1 MLLKEAYHQLQNDL
15 LSIYSNREAA
25 VIADWIIEEITSWTK
40 SQRIIYHNHHFNQEQ
55 EQLYF
60 QFKKELLQGKPV
72 QYVLGKSWFKGRTFK
87 VNEHVLIPR
96 PETEELVNEITSYH
110 TQVIEKT
117 TSPFKALDIG
127 TGSGCIAIS
136 LQLEFPHWEVW
147 AIDKSTAA
155 LATAKENADQ
165 LHANIHFKEID
176 ILSNV
181 FINHLPA
188 FNLIVSNPPY
198 IPQTDKKEMTAQV
211 LDHEPHLALFVTN
224 QDPLEFYKAIL
235 VFSEHHLIRGGTL
248 WFETHM
254 DYAYQ
259 VADLMKKEEYEE
271 VIVKK
276 DLQGKDRIVSG
287 KRGGASL

>member
-1 MLLKEAYHQLQNDL
+1 
-15 LSIYSNREAA
+15 
-25 VIADWIIEEITSWTK
+25 
-40 SQRIIYHNHHFNQEQ
+40 
-55 EQLYF
+55 
-60 QFKKELLQGKPV
+60 
-72 QYVLGKSWFKGRTFK
+72 
-87 VNEHVLIPR
+87 VLIPR
-96 PETEELVNEITSYH
+96 PETEELVDEIISYH
-110 TQVIEKT
+110 TQLLEKNIT
-117 TSPFKALDIG
+117 PFKALDIG

-147 AIDKSTAA
+147 AIDKSTTA
-155 LATAKENADQ
+155 LATAKENAGQ
-165 LHANIHFKEID
+165 LNVNIHFKETD
-176 ILSNV
+176 ILSDV
-181 FINHLPA
+181 HINHLPA
-188 FNLIVSNPPY
+188 FNVIVSNPPY
-198 IPQTDKKEMTAQV
+198 IPQKDKKEMTAQV
-211 LDHEPHLALFVTN
+211 LDHEPPLALFVTN

-276 DLQGKDRIVSG
+276 DIQGKDRIVSG

>member
-1 MLLKEAYHQLQNDL
+1 MLLKEAYHQLQTVL
-15 LSIYSNREAA
+15 LPIYSNREAS
-25 VIADWIIEEITSWTK
+25 VIAEWIIEEITGWTK
-40 SQRIIYHNHHFNQEQ
+40 SKRIIYNDHHLNPEQ

-60 QFKKELLQGKPV
+60 QYEKELLQGKPV
-72 QYVLGKSWFKGRTFK
+72 QYVIGKSWFKGRTFK

-96 PETEELVNEITSYH
+96 PETEELVNEIISYH
-110 TQVIEKT
+110 THSLEKN

-136 LQLEFPHWEVW
+136 LQLELPHWEVW

-155 LATAKENADQ
+155 LDTAKENADQ
-165 LHANIHFKEID
+165 LNANIHFKEID
-176 ILSNV
+176 ILSDAY
-181 FINHLPA
+181 INHLPA

-198 IPQTDKKEMTAQV
+198 IPHTDKKEMTAQV
-211 LDHEPHLALFVTN
+211 IDHEPHLALFVTN
-224 QDPLEFYKAIL
+224 QDPLQFYKAIL
-235 VFSEHHLIRGGTL
+235 SFSEHHLIRGGTL

-254 DYAYQ
+254 DYAHD
-259 VADLMKKEEYEE
+259 VAALMKTEEYEE
-271 VIVKK
+271 VIVRK

>member
-1 MLLKEAYHQLQNDL
+1 MLLKEAYHQLQTHL
-15 LSIYSNREAA
+15 LSIYDNKEAA

-40 SQRIIYHNHHFNQEQ
+40 SQRIIYHDHHLNQEQ
-55 EQLYF
+55 EQLYI
-60 QFKKELLQGKPV
+60 QFKKELLQGKPI
-72 QYVLGKSWFKGRTFK
+72 QYVLGKSWFKGKTYK

-96 PETEELVNEITSYH
+96 PETEELVDEIISNH
-110 TQVIEKT
+110 KQLLEKNNLQ
-117 TSPFKALDIG
+117 FKALDIG

-136 LQLEFPHWEVW
+136 LQLEFPNWEVW
-147 AIDKSTAA
+147 AIDKSITA

-165 LHANIHFKEID
+165 LNAKIHFKETD
-176 ILSNV
+176 ILSDLYV
-181 FINHLPA
+181 NHLPA

-198 IPQTDKKEMTAQV
+198 IPHTDKKEMTAQV
-211 LDHEPHLALFVTN
+211 LEHEPHLALFVTN
-224 QDPLEFYKAIL
+224 QDPLQFYKAIL

-254 DYAYQ
+254 DYAHS
-259 VADLMKKEEYEE
+259 VAALMKKEEYED
-271 VIVKK
+271 VIVRK

>member
-1 MLLKEAYHQLQNDL
+1 MLLKEAYHQLQTDL
-15 LSIYSNREAA
+15 LSIYDNREAA
-25 VIADWIIEEITSWTK
+25 LIADWIIEEITNWTK
-40 SQRIIYHNHHFNQEQ
+40 SQQLIYHDHHLNQEQ

-72 QYVLGKSWFKGRTFK
+72 QYVLGKSWFKGKTFK

-96 PETEELVNEITSYH
+96 PETEELVVEIIGYH
-110 TQVIEKT
+110 KQLPERTN
-117 TSPFKALDIG
+117 SPFKALDIG

-147 AIDKSTAA
+147 AIDKSTTA

-165 LHANIHFKEID
+165 LNAIIHFKETD
-176 ILSNV
+176 ILSDLY
-181 FINHLPA
+181 INHLPA

-198 IPQTDKKEMTAQV
+198 IPHTDKKEMTAQV

-235 VFSEHHLIRGGTL
+235 AFSEHHLIRGGTL

-254 DYAYQ
+254 DYAHE
-259 VADLMKKEEYEE
+259 VAALMKTEDYEE
-271 VIVKK
+271 VIVRK

>member
-1 MLLKEAYHQLQNDL
+1 MLLKEAYHQLQSDL
-15 LSIYSNREAA
+15 LLIYSNREAA

-40 SQRIIYHNHHFNQEQ
+40 SQRIIYHDHHLNQEE

-72 QYVLGKSWFKGRTFK
+72 QYVLGKSWFKGRTFI

-96 PETEELVNEITSYH
+96 PETEELVDEIISYH
-110 TQVIEKT
+110 SRVIEKT
-117 TSPFKALDIG
+117 TSTFKALDIG

-155 LATAKENADQ
+155 LSTAKENADQ
-165 LHANIHFKEID
+165 LHANIHFKETD

-188 FNLIVSNPPY
+188 FNVIVSNPPY

-235 VFSEHHLIRGGTL
+235 EFSEHHLIRGGTL

>member
-1 MLLKEAYHQLQNDL
+1 MLLKEAYHQLQTDL

-25 VIADWIIEEITSWTK
+25 VIAEWIIEEITSWTK
-40 SQRIIYHNHHFNQEQ
+40 SQRIIYHDHHLNQEQ

-60 QFKKELLQGKPV
+60 QFKKELLLGKPI
-72 QYVLGKSWFKGRTFK
+72 QYVLGKSWFKGKAFK

-96 PETEELVNEITSYH
+96 PETEELVDRIINHSKDLL
-110 TQVIEKT
+110 EKT

-155 LATAKENADQ
+155 LDTAKENADQ
-165 LHANIHFKEID
+165 LHAIIHFKELD
-176 ILSNV
+176 ILSNPHV
-181 FINHLPA
+181 NQLPS

-198 IPQTDKKEMTAQV
+198 IPLTDKNEMTDQV
-211 LDHEPHLALFVTN
+211 LDHEPHLALFVSN

-235 VFSEHHLIRGGTL
+235 AFSEHHLIRGGTL

-259 VADLMKKEEYEE
+259 VADLMKKEDYEE

>member
-1 MLLKEAYHQLQNDL
+1 MFLKEAHNQLQSDL
-15 LSIYSNREAA
+15 LAIYNNREAA
-25 VIADWIIEEITSWTK
+25 VIADWIIEEITKWTK
-40 SQRIIYHNHHFNQEQ
+40 SQRIIYHDYHLNQEQ
-55 EQLYF
+55 ELLYF
-60 QFKKELLQGKPV
+60 QYKKELLHGKPV
-72 QYVLGKSWFKGRTFK
+72 QYVLGKSWFKGRIYK

-96 PETEELVNEITSYH
+96 PETEELVDEIISYYK
-110 TQVIEKT
+110 QVLEKD

-136 LQLEFPHWEVW
+136 LHHEFPHWEVW
-147 AIDKSTAA
+147 AIDKSTTA

-165 LHANIHFKEID
+165 LNANIQFKETD
-176 ILSNV
+176 ILSDV
-181 FINHLPA
+181 IINQLPA

-198 IPQTDKKEMTAQV
+198 IPDTDKKEMTAQV

-224 QDPLEFYKAIL
+224 QDPLQFYKAIL
-235 VFSEHHLIRGGTL
+235 AFSEHHLIRGGTL

-254 DYAYQ
+254 DYAHD
-259 VADLMKKEEYEE
+259 VAALMKTEEYEE
-271 VIVKK
+271 VNVRK

>member
-1 MLLKEAYHQLQNDL
+1 MLLKEAYHQLQKDL
-15 LSIYSNREAA
+15 LSVYSNREAA

-40 SQRIIYHNHHFNQEQ
+40 SQRIIYHDHHLNQEQ

-60 QFKKELLQGKPV
+60 QFKTELIQGKPV
-72 QYVLGKSWFKGRTFK
+72 QYVLGKSWFKGKTFK

-96 PETEELVNEITSYH
+96 PETEELVDEIISH
-110 TQVIEKT
+110 HQLLEKNN
-117 TSPFKALDIG
+117 SPFKALDIG

-147 AIDKSTAA
+147 AIDKSTTA

-165 LHANIHFKEID
+165 LNMNIHFKEID
-176 ILSNV
+176 ILSDLT
-181 FINHLPA
+181 INQLPA

-198 IPQTDKKEMTAQV
+198 IPYTDKKEMTTQV

-224 QDPLEFYKAIL
+224 QDPLQFYKAIL
-235 VFSEHHLIRGGTL
+235 AFSEHHLIRGGTL

-259 VADLMKKEEYEE
+259 VAELMKKEEYEE

>member
-1 MLLKEAYHQLQNDL
+1 MLLKEAYHQLQKDL
-15 LSIYSNREAA
+15 LSVYSNREAA

-40 SQRIIYHNHHFNQEQ
+40 SQRIIYHDHHLNQEQ

-60 QFKKELLQGKPV
+60 QFKTELIQGKPV
-72 QYVLGKSWFKGRTFK
+72 QYVLGKSWFKGKTFK

-96 PETEELVNEITSYH
+96 PETEELVDEIISH
-110 TQVIEKT
+110 HQLLEKNN
-117 TSPFKALDIG
+117 SPFKALDIG

-147 AIDKSTAA
+147 AIDKSTTA
-155 LATAKENADQ
+155 LATAKENAGQ
-165 LHANIHFKEID
+165 LNANIHFKEID
-176 ILSNV
+176 ILSDLT
-181 FINHLPA
+181 INQLPA

-198 IPQTDKKEMTAQV
+198 IPYTDKKEMTTQV

-224 QDPLEFYKAIL
+224 QDPLQFYKAIL
-235 VFSEHHLIRGGTL
+235 AFSEHHLIRGGTL

-259 VADLMKKEEYEE
+259 VAELMKKEEYEE

>member
-1 MLLKEAYHQLQNDL
+1 MLLKEAYHQLQTDL
-15 LSIYSNREAA
+15 LSIYDNREAA
-25 VIADWIIEEITSWTK
+25 LIADWIIEEITNWTK
-40 SQRIIYHNHHFNQEQ
+40 SQRLIYHDHHLNQEQ

-72 QYVLGKSWFKGRTFK
+72 QYVLGKSWFKGKTFK

-96 PETEELVNEITSYH
+96 PETEELVVEIIGYH
-110 TQVIEKT
+110 EQLPERTN
-117 TSPFKALDIG
+117 SPFKALDIG

-147 AIDKSTAA
+147 AIDKSTSA

-165 LHANIHFKEID
+165 LNANIHFKETD
-176 ILSNV
+176 ILSDLY
-181 FINHLPA
+181 INQLPA

-198 IPQTDKKEMTAQV
+198 IPHKDKKEMTAQV

-235 VFSEHHLIRGGTL
+235 AFSEHHLIRGGTL

-254 DYAYQ
+254 DYAHD
-259 VADLMKKEEYEE
+259 VATLMKTEEYEE
-271 VIVKK
+271 VIVRK